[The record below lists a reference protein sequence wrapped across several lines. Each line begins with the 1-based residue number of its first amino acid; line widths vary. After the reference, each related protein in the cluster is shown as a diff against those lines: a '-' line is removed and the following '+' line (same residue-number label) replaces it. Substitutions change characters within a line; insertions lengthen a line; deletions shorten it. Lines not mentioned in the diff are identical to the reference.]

1 MFNKKELDT
10 IQEQLAAIQ
19 LRLQNI
25 EDDVKGQ
32 REKQEEFTQEVIGN
46 QVRIKDELT
55 DIKSASDSAIKEFC
69 SHVEDIEQT
78 KVKFDK
84 ALSTF
89 SLLQRKLEDTLFQ
102 KLNKAMSEE
111 MRKLYTQTKSYVEI
125 KKDVERAIM
134 TMSKI
139 NQSVVELDEI
149 SKAIGSA
156 DVNLSQFMDK
166 VNYEDRHKVQLLRE
180 NETLKKLVSN
190 MRKKQ

>member
-1 MFNKKELDT
+1 
-10 IQEQLAAIQ
+10 
-19 LRLQNI
+19 
-25 EDDVKGQ
+25 
-32 REKQEEFTQEVIGN
+32 
-46 QVRIKDELT
+46 
-55 DIKSASDSAIKEFC
+55 
-69 SHVEDIEQT
+69 
-78 KVKFDK
+78 
-84 ALSTF
+84 
-89 SLLQRKLEDTLFQ
+89 
-102 KLNKAMSEE
+102 MSEE

>member
-55 DIKSASDSAIKEFC
+55 DIKSSSDSAIKEFC
-69 SHVEDIEQT
+69 NHVEEIEQT

-102 KLNKAMSEE
+102 KLNKAMNEE

-125 KKDVERAIM
+125 KKDVERAIV

-190 MRKKQ
+190 MRRKK

>member
-19 LRLQNI
+19 VRVEAI
-25 EDDVKGQ
+25 EDSVKEQ
-32 REKQEEFTQEVIGN
+32 RDKQEEFTQEVIGN
-46 QVRIKDELT
+46 QVRIKDELS
-55 DIKSASDSAIKEFC
+55 DIKSSSDSVIKEFC

-84 ALSTF
+84 AISNF
-89 SLLQRKLEDTLFQ
+89 ALLQQKLEDTLFQ
-102 KLNKAMSEE
+102 KLNKSMSEE

-139 NQSVVELDEI
+139 NQSVIELDEI
-149 SKAIGSA
+149 SKAIGKA
-156 DVNLSQFMDK
+156 DVNLSQFIDK

-180 NETLKKLVSN
+180 NETLKKLVSS
-190 MRKKQ
+190 MRRKQ

>member
-1 MFNKKELDT
+1 MLNKKELDT

>member
-25 EDDVKGQ
+25 EDDVKSQ

-46 QVRIKDELT
+46 QVRIKDELS
-55 DIKSASDSAIKEFC
+55 DIKSSSDSTIKEFC
-69 SHVEDIEQT
+69 SHVEEIEQT

-102 KLNKAMSEE
+102 KLNKAMNEE

-190 MRKKQ
+190 MRRKK